1 MKYLNNDDKYDLSGT
16 QYGQAL
22 TYIKKYSWLIISD
35 WNINGP
41 ILGSGLHI
49 QNKRTYKQGNKNVA
63 YAMLCNRKYT
73 QQYRPKTTL
82 HIWQTGSDS
91 NVTTAILF

>member
-49 QNKRTYKQGNKNVA
+49 QNKNLQWGFIKTLR
-63 YAMLCNRKYT
+63 MLCYVIESI
-73 QQYRPKTTL
+73 Y
-82 HIWQTGSDS
+82 
-91 NVTTAILF
+91 TAISSKNYIAYLADGVRL